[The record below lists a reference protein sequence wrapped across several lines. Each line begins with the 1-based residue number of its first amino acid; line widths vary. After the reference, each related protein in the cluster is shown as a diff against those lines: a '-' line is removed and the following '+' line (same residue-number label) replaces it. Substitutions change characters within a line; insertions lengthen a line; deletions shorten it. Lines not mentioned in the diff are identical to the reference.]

1 MLADPP
7 LAANPPEDSSGDD
20 EVPPPS
26 AHTGLSKQ
34 LTGSMT
40 VGQLSES
47 WFSPGIME
55 PGLLRVL
62 NCSGETLHKSTQLN
76 QVSVPRMLYFQ
87 SCSWSHF
94 NHMKTVLEESTHDA
108 VLTRADEARGPLVS
122 SRLFCSYVPAFRALE
137 QTQRIIGM
145 QSVVND
151 NLENRIA
158 VLEDTVQQLQRQIAS
173 LLAQTNTPV
182 EPETEVEPLP
192 TEPALEEY

>member
-7 LAANPPEDSSGDD
+7 LAADPPEESSGEED
-20 EVPPPS
+20 VPPPG

-34 LTGSMT
+34 LTASMT
-40 VGQLSES
+40 IGQLSES

-62 NCSGETLHKSTQLN
+62 NCSGETLHKSTQLH
-76 QVSVPRMLYFQ
+76 QVDVPRMLYFQ

-122 SRLFCSYVPAFRALE
+122 CRLFCSHVPAFRALE

-158 VLEDTVQQLQRQIAS
+158 VLEATVQQLQRQIAA
-173 LLAQTNTPV
+173 LLAQNPV

-192 TEPALEEY
+192 REPSLEEY